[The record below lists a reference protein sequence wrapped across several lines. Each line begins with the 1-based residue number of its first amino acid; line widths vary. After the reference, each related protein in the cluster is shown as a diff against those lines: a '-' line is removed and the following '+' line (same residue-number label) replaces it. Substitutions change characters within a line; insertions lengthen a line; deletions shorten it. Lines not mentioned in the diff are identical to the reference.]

1 MNFPEGEHKMSLESL
16 SALKQLTQVRQQGQD
31 IQEQNLEKVNNQVQ
45 ETGKSEAQRI
55 DQLNLETAKAQYEVE
70 LHAAK
75 VETLQKK
82 MERDS
87 LATTL
92 STGIAIGVAVLST
105 GDFLINT
112 FKDLSGDRNLGDQS
126 QRQRTEGLDPNSSRT
141 VTVRRDGTDATDNF
155 TFGSNNNFSQTV
167 YLTSRGGDG
176 SVTGDV
182 RAATITKDDIKNI
195 LRERGAIDDN
205 GNLTDLGRQ
214 ALADI
219 LENRGITNTSGN
231 INFDSLDIGVQDMLM
246 SSNSSVREA
255 FRDLFHEKSHTILR
269 SEVDNY
275 LASVENSLPS
285 EMNMENVRNNI
296 EALGLDGGVSF
307 GQGLQ
312 LTWNNLV
319 TLADTNIPFI
329 QAMLA
334 AQERERQTAEE
345 LQAAK
350 EKLAAAQKKLD
361 ELKQILINV
370 GGDGLGN

>member
-1 MNFPEGEHKMSLESL
+1 MSLESL
-16 SALKQLTQVRQQGQD
+16 SALKQLTQVKQQGQD

-45 ETGKSEAQRI
+45 ETGTSEAQRV
-55 DQLNLETAKAQYEVE
+55 DQLNLETAKAEYEVA
-70 LHAAK
+70 LSAAR

-82 MERDS
+82 LERDS
-87 LATTL
+87 LASAL
-92 STGIAIGVAVLST
+92 STGIAIGVAALST
-105 GDFLINT
+105 GDFLVNT
-112 FKDLSGDRNLGDQS
+112 VKDLSGDRNLGDQS

-141 VTVRRDGTDATDNF
+141 VTVRQDGTDATDNF

-167 YLTSRGGDG
+167 YLTSKGGDD

-195 LRERGAIDDN
+195 LKERGAIDEN
-205 GNLTDLGRQ
+205 GNLTDLGKQ
-214 ALADI
+214 ALADV
-219 LENRGITNTSGN
+219 LESRGITNTSGN

-246 SSNSSVREA
+246 SNNSSVREA
-255 FRDLFHEKSHTILR
+255 FKDLFHEKSHTVLK
-269 SEVDNY
+269 SEVGNY

-285 EMNMENVRNNI
+285 EMNMESVRNNI

-307 GQGLQ
+307 GQGFKS
-312 LTWNNLV
+312 TWNNLV
-319 TLADTNIPFI
+319 TLADANVPFI

-345 LQAAK
+345 LQAAV

-361 ELKQILINV
+361 ELQKLLISV

>member
-45 ETGKSEAQRI
+45 ETGTSEAQRI
-55 DQLNLETAKAQYEVE
+55 DQLNLDTAKAQYEVE

-82 MERDS
+82 LERDQ

-92 STGIAIGVAVLST
+92 SVGVAIGVAAIST

-126 QRQRTEGLDPNSSRT
+126 QRQKTEGLDPNSSRT
-141 VTVRRDGTDATDNF
+141 VTVRKDGTDATDNF

-167 YLTSRGGDG
+167 YLTSKGGDD

-195 LRERGAIDDN
+195 LKERGAIDDE
-205 GNLTDLGRQ
+205 GNLTEDLGKQ
-214 ALADI
+214 VFADI
-219 LENRGITNTSGN
+219 LESRGITNTS
-231 INFDSLDIGVQDMLM
+231 IKFDDLDIGVQDMLM

-255 FRDLFHEKSHTILR
+255 FKDLFNEKSHTILK

-296 EALGLDGGVSF
+296 KALGLDGGVSF
-307 GQGLQ
+307 GQGFKS
-312 LTWNNLV
+312 TWNNLV

-345 LQAAK
+345 LKAAL

>member
-1 MNFPEGEHKMSLESL
+1 MSLESL